1 VTLRGDRSR
10 YREMRLA
17 ARTITLSLLIFL
29 SETAFADFL
38 TGKVLKITDE
48 LPGFRGWV
56 LFLIVFSGL
65 KI

>member
-1 VTLRGDRSR
+1 
-10 YREMRLA
+10 MRLA

-38 TGKVLKITDE
+38 TGKVLKITDG